1 VEIAFSSKDLRN
13 LCLSQLLAEE
23 AMSIEAAVALRICLA
38 DLRAS
43 KFADDFMFLRNV
55 EIDEHKA
62 SVRLDSTMYLRFEQG
77 HKDAPTTGDCLDWGK
92 VYRVRIVAVGG
103 ERT

>member
-1 VEIAFSSKDLRN
+1 
-13 LCLSQLLAEE
+13 
-23 AMSIEAAVALRICLA
+23 MSVEAATTLRICLA

-43 KFADDFMFLRNV
+43 KFADDFMFLHNV
-55 EIDEHKA
+55 EIDEDHG
-62 SVRLDSTMYLRFEQG
+62 SVQLDSTMHLRFEQG
-77 HKDAPTTGDCLDWGK
+77 HKDAPKTGDCLDWGK